1 MQLQSDIATANPS
14 FSSNNLTKNAGS
26 TDSAESR
33 YSDYK
38 IIRRNGSIAPFTP
51 DKIAIALTKA
61 FIAVNG
67 GTEAASARMRDQVR
81 ELTQGV
87 VAALLRFKPSGG
99 TYHIEEIQDQV
110 ELALMRGGA
119 HEVARSY
126 VLYREKRNSERA
138 LAKAKSPEAPASAL
152 NVTVDGKR
160 VPLDTT
166 FLLGVI
172 STACEGLG
180 EFVEPNGIFEATL
193 KDLYDGVPADEVF
206 KAATL
211 AARTLIEKDP
221 AYTKVTSRLLM
232 HTIRKEVLGE
242 ETVQADMATRYA

>member
-14 FSSNNLTKNAGS
+14 FSSANMNKNSGN

-38 IIRRNGSIAPFTP
+38 IIRRNGAIAPFAP

-81 ELTQGV
+81 ELTQAV

-138 LAKAKSPEAPASAL
+138 QAKAKLPEAPASAL

-160 VPLDTT
+160 VPLDTK

-172 STACEGLG
+172 TTPAKGSANLLSRMV
-180 EFVEPNGIFEATL
+180 FL
-193 KDLYDGVPADEVF
+193 KRP
-206 KAATL
+206 
-211 AARTLIEKDP
+211 
-221 AYTKVTSRLLM
+221 
-232 HTIRKEVLGE
+232 
-242 ETVQADMATRYA
+242 